1 MDMNKAAFSVFSRFR
16 PDVPLLQINPAIIA
30 IIIEIIQTLLP
41 MLLEQCNK
49 KPAEVPAMAQQ
60 AVDRDG
66 FLGRV
71 LWLVARRS
79 VIREIGRAD
88 YHEAGGDELLNAVL
102 VTGALSI
109 GDEIENLWSSMRPYL
124 G

>member
-1 MDMNKAAFSVFSRFR
+1 MDMNKAAA
-16 PDVPLLQINPAIIA
+16 DVLFNYKPGVPAPQINPAIIA
-30 IIIEIIQTLLP
+30 IIIEMIQTLLP
-41 MLLEQCNK
+41 ILLEQCNK

-60 AVDRDG
+60 AVDKDG

-71 LWLVARRS
+71 LWLAARRS

-88 YHEAGGDELLNAVL
+88 YHEAGGDELLAAVL
-102 VTGALSI
+102 RTGAVRT
-109 GDEIENLWSSMRPYL
+109 GDEIDQLWSSMRPYL